1 MGIFW
6 RARRPATRPAVLAGL
21 LIALLAG
28 FAAGIPGGPD
38 SLAQR
43 ARAVSLTNLEPHTGL
58 VGLNFHLLD
67 ASQGGG
73 SKGAL
78 PALEVTT
85 AYAFTPVFALS
96 VSSMGIYY
104 PSENGRGIDRLGV
117 LWQFSPG
124 LTGSVGWQSQPS
136 SGESG
141 SPAGGPEVGLNLS
154 TPLGPNTTG
163 FAQGYLASL
172 AGRLPG
178 GYMLGV
184 STQILP
190 EWSFNL
196 SYRSNVL
203 DNAKSGFGLGFA
215 YTYP

>member
-1 MGIFW
+1 MRHGIFW
-6 RARRPATRPAVLAGL
+6 RLIGLTMLALILAGPFVEP
-21 LIALLAG
+21 ASRVQ
-28 FAAGIPGGPD
+28 AASFTD
-38 SLAQR
+38 FK
-43 ARAVSLTNLEPHTGL
+43 PHTGL
-58 VGLNFHLLD
+58 VSLDFHLLED
-67 ASQGGG
+67 GEKRSI
-73 SKGAL
+73 

-85 AYAFTPVFALS
+85 AYAFTPEFALS
-96 VSSMGIYY
+96 VSSMGVYY
-104 PSENGRGIDRLGV
+104 PGENGRGIDRLGV